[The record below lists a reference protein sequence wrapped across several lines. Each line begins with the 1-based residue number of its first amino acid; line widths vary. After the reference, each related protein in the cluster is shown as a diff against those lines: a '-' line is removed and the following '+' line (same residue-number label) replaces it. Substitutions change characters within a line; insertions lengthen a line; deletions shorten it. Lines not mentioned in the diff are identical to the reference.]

1 MVTRLSVLLP
11 CHKCKVVYSE
21 VKDEEVPS
29 LLLWEYTPVVTPE
42 QLIRG
47 SCFSVYIASYDI
59 CEIIWGS
66 LSLIGD
72 SRSVTPYSMRKCSIR
87 FGEIGPLLW
96 QFFLFTRVGRSL
108 KSWDCLIPSL
118 LLGVWI
124 AGVSRSHEKFWMK
137 NLRAE
142 IFVSLELKV
151 ISMEAQFLS
160 RTSLIMTHM
169 ALENNKESNI
179 KKILA
184 ILVFNDRSQL
194 QERK

>member
-1 MVTRLSVLLP
+1 
-11 CHKCKVVYSE
+11 
-21 VKDEEVPS
+21 
-29 LLLWEYTPVVTPE
+29 
-42 QLIRG
+42 
-47 SCFSVYIASYDI
+47 
-59 CEIIWGS
+59 
-66 LSLIGD
+66 
-72 SRSVTPYSMRKCSIR
+72 
-87 FGEIGPLLW
+87 
-96 QFFLFTRVGRSL
+96 
-108 KSWDCLIPSL
+108 
-118 LLGVWI
+118 
-124 AGVSRSHEKFWMK
+124 MK

-184 ILVFNDRSQL
+184 ILVFNDRAQL